1 MHLHCTGSGCPTV
14 VLEPGAGEM
23 SSYLGWIAPAV
34 ARDTRV
40 CVYDRAGRGWSESAD
55 GPQDGTRI
63 ATDLHTLLQRGGV
76 PGPYVLAGHSFGG
89 LYVLT
94 FAAQYPEDV
103 AGLVL
108 VDSTAPAADATPNV
122 SAGSYDIMGRVS
134 AVVAASARFGTARVL
149 GQASYR
155 GLPPQSRGEARASMA
170 TASQV
175 GSTVDEY
182 VTANASMSEAQSLVD
197 FAGGP
202 LIVLTA
208 GQGSSAGWFAKQD
221 AMAALSSNSL
231 HRVVAGATH
240 ASMLEG
246 QHAAA
251 AVTRAIADVV
261 ASVRTGTLLTTP

>member
-1 MHLHCTGSGCPTV
+1 MHVNCTGSGSPTV

-34 ARDTRV
+34 ERDTRV

-89 LYVLT
+89 LYVLS

-108 VDSTAPAADATPNV
+108 VDSTVPAANANPNV
-122 SAGSYDIMGRVS
+122 ATTYIMDRLS
-134 AVVAASARFGTARVL
+134 AVAAASARFGTARVF
-149 GQASYR
+149 GQGYYGS
-155 GLPPQSRGEARASMA
+155 LPPQSRGEARASMA

-175 GSTVDEY
+175 GSAVDEY
-182 VTANASMSEAQSLVD
+182 VTANSSMRQAQSLVD
-197 FAGGP
+197 FTGRP

-208 GQGSSAGWFAKQD
+208 GEGNSAGWFAKQD
-221 AMAALSSNSL
+221 ALAALSSNSL

-240 ASMLEG
+240 ASMLEDE
-246 QHAAA
+246 HDAA
-251 AVTRAIADVV
+251 AVTEAIADVV
-261 ASVRTGTLLTTP
+261 ASVRTGTPLATP